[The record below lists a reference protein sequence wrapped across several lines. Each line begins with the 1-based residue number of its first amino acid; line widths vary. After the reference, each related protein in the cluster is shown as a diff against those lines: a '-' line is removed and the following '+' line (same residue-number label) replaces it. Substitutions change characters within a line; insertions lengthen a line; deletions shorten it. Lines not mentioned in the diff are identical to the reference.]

1 MNWCLVVIQEDF
13 EVALSRCLWS
23 FSRREPSRVH
33 RSPGRGST
41 WYVNV
46 QMLPTLLRRT
56 AVVDDEGSTLF
67 FYLFVYSF
75 AEYVDIDFLNYII
88 APGSFHGAEG
98 K

>member
-1 MNWCLVVIQEDF
+1 MNYCLVVIQEDF

-56 AVVDDEGSTLF
+56 AVVDDEGSGFSFYF
-67 FYLFVYSF
+67 FFYSF
-75 AEYVDIDFLNYII
+75 AEYVDIDFLNYVM